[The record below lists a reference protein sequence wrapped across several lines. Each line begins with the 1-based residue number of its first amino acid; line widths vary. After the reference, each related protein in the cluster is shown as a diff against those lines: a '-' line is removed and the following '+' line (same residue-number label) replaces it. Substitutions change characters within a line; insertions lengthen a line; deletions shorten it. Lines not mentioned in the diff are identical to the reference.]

1 MKRLLLALGILVP
14 MAASAESVKE
24 MYPGPW
30 VWDFNNAITGALVQ
44 AKVKGCGI
52 YRYRVSRSSDSEYLV
67 YCSRDNEN
75 WKAYMVWPNISKVM
89 GPYPPDPAL
98 P

>member
-1 MKRLLLALGILVP
+1 MKRLMLAL
-14 MAASAESVKE
+14 AALIPIAVSAGSVKE

-30 VWDFNNAITGALVQ
+30 VYEFNTSITGALVQ

-52 YRYRVSRSSDSEYLV
+52 YRYRVSRNSDSEYLV
-67 YCSRDNEN
+67 YCSRDNES
-75 WKAYMVWPNISKVM
+75 WKAYMVWPNINKVM
-89 GPYPPDPAL
+89 GPYDPDPEL

>member
-1 MKRLLLALGILVP
+1 MKRLIIALAALIP
-14 MAASAESVKE
+14 MAASAESVKQ

-30 VWDFNNAITGALVQ
+30 VYEFNNAVTGALVQ

-75 WKAYMVWPNISKVM
+75 WKAYMVWPNINKVM
-89 GPYPPDPAL
+89 GPYEPDPDL